1 MINETVHGY
10 KLKTASYVLIF
21 LICVICFPK
30 TGQAIGVNLEGITTF
45 DGIPAGVIRD
55 IEVSGRVVYVA
66 AENGVFEV
74 IGRESKR
81 LNYNISNHS
90 TGIIS
95 DIHLSDASLWVV
107 EYGVGVFEINLR
119 TKEAKQLFTDEEW
132 SRSVWAMAMTP
143 INFYFSAIDDVIQV
157 NRELGHST
165 KLSFQL
171 TTLNLNGVYSLFA
184 EKDKVFIASDKG
196 YFSILETSGVLEENL
211 LSDKLPLLSS
221 VTFIKVIDKEL
232 YIGGP
237 EGLYILGSKKRYV
250 STEGVS
256 GTYIND
262 VIKTAD
268 NNIWVS
274 DGRLLI
280 LQGRE
285 LVAPPFM
292 NPVLTSEAIRTI
304 TKIAVGPYDSLLIAS
319 SQLGLISLPETMLST
334 NLVSLNGSALRENIQ
349 KSAIDKAE
357 TLVRIESGLFN
368 LNENNGELIRKGIE
382 QGNVSHCVS
391 RQEEVF
397 ARLVEL
403 SPSELCSRKFIHSVE
418 IDNNTFYFYFDDGS
432 SASYYYIVNGTIKDT
447 INAPR
452 KIVYST
458 LLSGGELAAFDVFD
472 NVHFQLSKFSW
483 RTINSQEGSWF
494 GLQCLVEYKNVY
506 LLCTSGAGLQEI
518 DKKSGSVKVSTVQG
532 LSELRFI
539 RGAMISESGNLWVAS
554 NMGLFIKP
562 RSSESASKVGLRFG
576 LFDSDFEY
584 RSFEELRTKV
594 LVKGDKYSYLL
605 DEKELIQSL
614 KSLPREVETTVLTHV
629 KWNDEKGRNE
639 LHFPEHL
646 NFKFDSGFKEISF
659 NFVDSDVYSKSE
671 GIEFKL
677 DDNAWFSH
685 NKTSMSLT
693 LGDLDFGSHT
703 LNVISSHNRNTQNG
717 LTIKFDIAPP
727 LWASKWGIILYLSIG
742 ILFFY
747 LWKVGIAS
755 KLYKKF
761 KNTSLYAHL
770 TRYEI
775 TDGHSKFEKMLRS
788 KERFINQITSELRTP
803 IQVINGSL
811 EKIPDSDKGTR
822 KELVSI
828 QDNVKRV
835 EKLINQMSQDVPTA
849 FNIEDYYKSYS
860 SENIRLIVLS
870 LEPLAKQKRQNLE
883 VRIKVK
889 KDVSLISE
897 SLEKIL
903 SNLVQNAIKFT
914 PELGTIKVSAIQDSK
929 VLKITVSDDGEGI
942 EENLQNKVFERFARG
957 NNKLDGNGVGLATVK
972 TLVELNQGEI
982 ALQSQK
988 GVGTKITVTLPVD
1001 DIAFVNS
1008 QAENYSLANAKTNKK
1023 SLLIVDDSREFRSYL
1038 FDLFSGKYRCLVAR
1052 NGVQALDVMLH
1063 YLVDLVITDQ
1073 MMHEMDGLSLTKAI
1087 RQNPSYSNIPILML
1101 TAETGAE
1108 LEKAALEEKVDYF
1121 LAKPASNEETILRVE
1136 HLLSVRESKEKED
1149 DESALP
1155 VFKFGCL
1162 TIPEFDNEKDMAFY
1176 LSFIAVLEKNYHD
1189 EAFNREQASSQLLI
1203 SPRSL
1208 NRRMSELFEYNFSEF
1223 LSRFR
1228 IEKSIP
1234 LLLEGNSI
1242 LDTCLDVGF
1251 GTAAYFSTSFK
1262 KVMHLPP
1269 KKYIEQ
1275 YSKTVA

>member
-1 MINETVHGY
+1 MTNETVHRY
-10 KLKTASYVLIF
+10 KLKTDSYVLIF
-21 LICVICFPK
+21 LICLIFIPK
-30 TGQAIGVNLEGITTF
+30 TGQTIGVNLEGRTTF
-45 DGIPAGVIRD
+45 DGIPSGVIRD
-55 IEVSGRVVYVA
+55 VEVSGRVVYVA

-74 IGRESKR
+74 IGKESKR
-81 LNYNISNHS
+81 LNYNISNHA

-95 DIHLSDASLWVV
+95 DIHLSDANLWVV

-119 TKEAKQLFTDEEW
+119 TKKAKQLFTDKEW
-132 SRSVWAMAMTP
+132 SRSVWAVAMTP
-143 INFYFSAIDDVIQV
+143 TNFYFSVINDVIQA
-157 NRELGHST
+157 NRESAHSI
-165 KLSFQL
+165 KLSSQL
-171 TTLNLNGVYSLFA
+171 TTLKLNGVYSLFA

-196 YFSILETSGVLEENL
+196 YFSISETSGVVKENL
-211 LSDKLPLLSS
+211 LGDRLPLLSS
-221 VTFIKVIDKEL
+221 VTFIKVIDEEL

-237 EGLYILGSKKRYV
+237 EGLYILGSKTRYV

-268 NNIWVS
+268 NKIWVS

-280 LQGRE
+280 LEGRK

-292 NPVLTSEAIRTI
+292 NPVLTSEAIRSV
-304 TKIAVGPYDSLLIAS
+304 TKIAVGPYGSLLIAS
-319 SQLGLISLPETMLST
+319 SQLGLISLPKTMLST
-334 NLVSLNGSALRENIQ
+334 NLVSRNGSALRENI
-349 KSAIDKAE
+349 KKFAIDKGE
-357 TLVRIESGLFN
+357 TLARIESGLFN
-368 LNENNGELIRKGIE
+368 LNENTGELTSEDRG
-382 QGNVSHCVS
+382 QDTVSNCVS
-391 RQEEVF
+391 RQEDVF

-403 SPSELCSRKFIHSVE
+403 SPSELCSRKFTHFVE
-418 IDNNTFYFYFDDGS
+418 IDNNTFYFYFDNGS
-432 SASYYYIVNGTIKDT
+432 SANYYYIVNGTIKDT

-452 KIVYST
+452 RIVYST
-458 LLSGGELAAFDVFD
+458 LLSGGELAAFDEFD
-472 NVHFQLSKFSW
+472 NVHFQLSKFNW

-494 GLQCLVEYKNVY
+494 GLQCLVEYENVY

-518 DKKSGSVKVSTVQG
+518 DKKSGSVNASTIQG
-532 LSELRFI
+532 LNELRFI
-539 RGAMISESGNLWVAS
+539 RGAMVSESGNLWVAS

-562 RSSESASKVGLRFG
+562 RPSESAFKVGMQFG
-576 LFDSDFEY
+576 LFDTDFQY
-584 RSFEELRTKV
+584 RSFEKLRTKV

-605 DEKELIQSL
+605 DENKLISGL
-614 KSLPREVETTVLTHV
+614 KNLPAKVEATVLTYI
-629 KWNDEKGRNE
+629 KWNDNKGHNE
-639 LHFPEHL
+639 LHFPETL
-646 NFKFDSGFKEISF
+646 DFNFDSGFKEVTF

-677 DDNAWFSH
+677 DNNAWFSH

-693 LGDLDFGSHT
+693 LGDLDFGTHT
-703 LNVISSHNRNTQNG
+703 LNVISSHNRDTSNG

-727 LWASKWGIILYLSIG
+727 FWASKLGFILYLSIV
-742 ILFFY
+742 ILLFY
-747 LWKVGIAS
+747 LWKVGITS
-755 KLYKKF
+755 KLYEKF
-761 KNTSLYAHL
+761 KTTNLYAHL

-811 EKIPDSDKGTR
+811 EKIPDADKDTR

-835 EKLINQMSQDVPTA
+835 EQLINQMSQDVPTA
-849 FNIEDYYKSYS
+849 FNVEDYYKSYS
-860 SENIRLIVLS
+860 PEKIRFIVLS

-903 SNLVQNAIKFT
+903 ANLVQNAIKFT

-929 VLKITVSDDGEGI
+929 ALKITVTDDGEGI

-957 NNKLDGNGVGLATVK
+957 NSKLNGNGVGLATVK

-988 GVGTKITVTLPVD
+988 GVGTKVTVTLPVD

-1008 QAENYSLANAKTNKK
+1008 QAANLSPANAKTNRK

-1038 FDLFSGKYRCLVAR
+1038 FDMFSDKYRCLVAR
-1052 NGVQALDVMLH
+1052 NGVQALDVMQH

-1073 MMHEMDGLSLTKAI
+1073 MMHEMDGLGLTKAI
-1087 RQNPSYSNIPILML
+1087 RQKPSYANIPILML

-1121 LAKPASNEETILRVE
+1121 LAKPASNEEIILRVE
-1136 HLLSVRESKEKED
+1136 HLLSLREVKEKEH

-1176 LSFIAVLEKNYHD
+1176 LNFIAVLEKNYQD
-1189 EAFNREQASSQLLI
+1189 EAFNRDQAASQLLI

-1234 LLLEGNSI
+1234 LLLEGNGI

-1262 KVMHLPP
+1262 KVMLLPP

-1275 YSKTVA
+1275 HSKTVA